1 MSMSIA
7 LPHFDLS
14 AYAWKTTKVAV
25 GGAVFIAMSLPIAF
39 PARGANPA
47 VAAPAVSMVSQQPAA
62 LAPAKAAT
70 TAPAAKAKAKASAPA
85 KVEAAQVPNKKPLP
99 KNA

>member
-14 AYAWKTTKVAV
+14 AYAWKATKVAV
-25 GGAVFIAMSLPIAF
+25 GGVVFVAMSLPIAF
-39 PARGANPA
+39 PAKSANP
-47 VAAPAVSMVSQQPAA
+47 VMAAPAVSMISPQPAA
-62 LAPAKAAT
+62 PVKAT
-70 TAPAAKAKAKASAPA
+70 TAAPAAKAKAKASAPA
-85 KVEAAQVPNKKPLP
+85 KLEAAQAPNKKPLP

>member
-14 AYAWKTTKVAV
+14 AYAWKATKVAV
-25 GGAVFIAMSLPIAF
+25 GGAVFVAMSLPIAF
-39 PARGANPA
+39 PAGGGNP
-47 VAAPAVSMVSQQPAA
+47 VAAPAVTMIAPQPS
-62 LAPAKAAT
+62 APAKAA
-70 TAPAAKAKAKASAPA
+70 APAQAQAAKVKATSPA
-85 KVEAAQVPNKKPLP
+85 KVEAAQMPSKKPQP